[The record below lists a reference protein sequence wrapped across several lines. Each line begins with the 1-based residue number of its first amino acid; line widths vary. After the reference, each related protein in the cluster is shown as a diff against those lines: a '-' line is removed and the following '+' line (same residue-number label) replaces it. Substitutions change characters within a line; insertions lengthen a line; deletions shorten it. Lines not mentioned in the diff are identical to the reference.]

1 MVLFGFKT
9 INSGEQALVRNHL
22 GDAKLVTG
30 PARVTLWRS
39 SVEKLRAHFAAEGEY
54 LEINYKHGP
63 RQCIAGPRLVFDNP
77 IEVISVII
85 EIIIL
90 IIFFIGGQH
99 LRQGLYPGLGQ

>member
-1 MVLFGFKT
+1 M
-9 INSGEQALVRNHL
+9 VRNHL

-90 IIFFIGGQH
+90 KIFFIGGQH
-99 LRQGLYPGLGQ
+99 LRQGLHPGLGQ